1 MGAGNREPGPEPGPG
16 PGLGAGTGAGDLGP
30 GPWGWGPG
38 PEPPGVTG
46 AGPVCVRRGQAA
58 GGAPCPAQRPSVRE
72 QRCEGRLGFRG
83 TVLLGFGA
91 FSVRFGVFAAFSA
104 RLPESRALRAAP
116 LGARCSGSTSALGSI
131 LGIPAEKPAC
141 ALGQHPPPVATSKG
155 ERYQPG
161 TVPGAVSGA
170 LATFRLL
177 LPPQRIKNGC

>member
-1 MGAGNREPGPEPGPG
+1 M
-16 PGLGAGTGAGDLGP
+16 
-30 GPWGWGPG
+30 
-38 PEPPGVTG
+38 
-46 AGPVCVRRGQAA
+46 
-58 GGAPCPAQRPSVRE
+58 
-72 QRCEGRLGFRG
+72 
-83 TVLLGFGA
+83 VLLGFGA

-116 LGARCSGSTSALGSI
+116 LGARCSGSSSALGSI

-141 ALGQHPPPVATSKG
+141 ALSQHPPPVATNKG

-177 LPPQRIKNGC
+177 LPPQEDQKRLLRDRPDQPQNPKVLRIAIIGAPNAGKSTLSNQLLGRKVVNAVLLSQIHAAKSLLLHVLDA